1 MADITM
7 CKGTNCPV
15 STKCRRYT
23 TKPNPYGQS
32 YFTEVP
38 LENGKCDYYWGE
50 QADSIWDQLTE
61 ILKPT
66 DNAS

>member
-23 TKPNPYGQS
+23 ATPNPHRQS

-38 LENGKCDYYWGE
+38 LKDGKCEMYWGE
-50 QADSIWDQLTE
+50 AADSIWEQLTE
-61 ILKPT
+61 ILKPKE
-66 DNAS
+66 NG

>member
-1 MADITM
+1 MDYTM

-23 TKPNPYGQS
+23 ATPNPHMQS

-38 LENGKCDYYWGE
+38 FENDKCEFYWGE
-50 QADSIWDQLTE
+50 QADSIWEQLTE
-61 ILKPT
+61 ILKPK